1 MGYDLIEVTPLA
13 GALGAEISGVDMA
26 QPLGNQLFQEVHD
39 ALIENQVIFF
49 RDQDITPAQHV
60 DFARQFGTLQVH
72 PLVPHLDNHPEV
84 LVLENKDEKRNA
96 ANA

>member
-60 DFARQFGTLQVH
+60 DFAR
-72 PLVPHLDNHPEV
+72 
-84 LVLENKDEKRNA
+84 
-96 ANA
+96 